1 MLHALIWRSVAMDYD
16 IFIKNAMVIDGSG
29 SASRRQDLAV
39 SGDSIAAI
47 GDLDA
52 CSAAEVLD
60 GAGLCLCPGFI
71 DMHAHSEFNVLIDA
85 GRSKVMQGVTTEV
98 CGNCGLSSAPLLGMA
113 REQRRAALA
122 AYGLEPD
129 WATMQAYCERLD
141 RIGLRNNV
149 ALLAGHGNL
158 RGSVV
163 GYEND
168 RATSEQLTEMCVLLE
183 ESMECGAWGL
193 SSGLIY
199 SPGAFAQVGELAR
212 LAGVVKKYGG
222 LYATHIR
229 NEADLLIESITEA
242 LEVGRA
248 ADVPVQISHL
258 KTQERRNWYKLPA
271 VLELVERARQ
281 EGIDVAADRY
291 PYCASSTGLDA
302 LLPLWACRGGN
313 AAELQRLRDPS
324 TRSRILDELF
334 EHATAAEIG
343 SGTLLARLPGEANAY
358 LQGLS
363 LAEAADLR
371 GQSVGE
377 ALCDLLVE
385 EQLDIDAIFFCMSE
399 DNLRIILRQDWVML
413 GSDAA
418 VRDTT
423 GPLARDVPHPRAFG
437 TFARM
442 LAMVRDEKLMPLE
455 EAVSKMT
462 HVPAARMGFKDRGLL
477 KVGYRADCVL
487 FDPQTVR
494 DTATYAKPQQYSVGV
509 HAVMVNGV
517 WAVRD
522 GACTQQLSGRLLR
535 QR

>member
-1 MLHALIWRSVAMDYD
+1 M
-16 IFIKNAMVIDGSG
+16 
-29 SASRRQDLAV
+29 QDLAV

-47 GDLDA
+47 GDLGA

-71 DMHAHSEFNVLIDA
+71 DIHAHSEFNVLIDA

-122 AYGLEPD
+122 SYTLEPD
-129 WATMQAYCERLD
+129 WATMRGYCERLD
-141 RIGLRNNV
+141 RTGLRNNV

-163 GYEND
+163 GYEMAH
-168 RATSEQLTEMCVLLE
+168 ATSEQLTKMCVLLE

-199 SPGAFAQVGELAR
+199 PPGAFAQVGELAR
-212 LAGVVKKYGG
+212 LAGVVKKYDGF
-222 LYATHIR
+222 YATHIR
-229 NEADLLIESITEA
+229 SESDLLIESISEA
-242 LEVGRA
+242 LEVGSK

-258 KTQERRNWYKLPA
+258 KTMDQRNWYKLPA
-271 VLELVERARQ
+271 VLEMIERARHD
-281 EGIDVAADRY
+281 GIDVTADRY

-324 TRSRILDELF
+324 MRSRILDEVL
-334 EHATAAEIG
+334 ESSTEEEIG
-343 SGTLLARLPGEANAY
+343 SGTLLARLPGEANAH
-358 LQGLS
+358 LQGLT

-371 GQSVGE
+371 SQRVGE
-377 ALCDLLVE
+377 VLCDLLVE

-399 DNLRIILRQDWVML
+399 ENLRTILRQSWVMV

-418 VRDTT
+418 VRDTV
-423 GPLARDVPHPRAFG
+423 GPLACDMPHPRAFG

-455 EAVSKMT
+455 EAISKMT
-462 HVPAARMGFKDRGLL
+462 HVPAARMGLKDRGLL
-477 KVGYRADCVL
+477 KDGYRADLVL
-487 FDPQTVR
+487 FDPNTVR
-494 DTATYAKPQQYSVGV
+494 DTATYTEPQQYPVGV
-509 HAVMVNGV
+509 RAVMVNGV
-517 WAVRD
+517 WVVMD
-522 GACTQQLSGRLLR
+522 GASTQQLPGRLLR
-535 QR
+535 KR

>member
-1 MLHALIWRSVAMDYD
+1 MDYD
-16 IFIKNAMVIDGSG
+16 ILIKNAMVIDGSG
-29 SASRRQDLAV
+29 SAVRTQDLAI

-47 GDLDA
+47 GDLGA

-60 GAGLCLCPGFI
+60 AAGLCLCPGFI

-98 CGNCGLSSAPLLGMA
+98 CGNCGQSAAPLFGMA

-122 AYGLEPD
+122 SCGLELD
-129 WATMQAYCERLD
+129 WATMREYCERLD
-141 RIGLRNNV
+141 RTDLRNNV

-163 GYEND
+163 GYEAA
-168 RATSEQLTEMCVLLE
+168 RATPEQLNEMCSLLE
-183 ESMECGAWGL
+183 ETMECGVWGL

-199 SPGAFAQVGELAR
+199 PPGAFAKVDELAL

-229 NEADLLIESITEA
+229 SESDQLIESITEA
-242 LEVGRA
+242 LEVGRR

-258 KTQERRNWYKLPA
+258 KTMDRRNWHKLPA
-271 VLELVERARQ
+271 VLELIEQARHD
-281 EGIDVAADRY
+281 GIDVTADRY

-313 AAELQRLRDPS
+313 ADELERLRDPS
-324 TRSRILDELF
+324 MRSRILDELF
-334 EHATAAEIG
+334 ANATAEEVG

-363 LAEAADLR
+363 LAEAAARR

-377 ALCDLLVE
+377 ALCDLLIE

-399 DNLRIILRQDWVML
+399 ENLRTILRQSWIMV

-418 VRDTT
+418 VRDTV
-423 GPLARDVPHPRAFG
+423 GPLSSDMPHPRAFG

-442 LAMVRDEKLMPLE
+442 LEMVRDEKLMSLE
-455 EAVSKMT
+455 AAVGSMT
-462 HVPAARMGFKDRGLL
+462 NRPAARMGLKDRGLL
-477 KVGYRADCVL
+477 KTGYRADLVL

-494 DTATYAKPQQYSVGV
+494 DTATYAKPQQYPAGIR
-509 HAVMVNGV
+509 AVMVNGSWV
-517 WAVRD
+517 VRD
-522 GACTQQLSGRLLR
+522 GASTQQMPGRLLR
-535 QR
+535 KC

>member
-1 MLHALIWRSVAMDYD
+1 MEYD
-16 IFIKNAMVIDGSG
+16 ILIKNAVLLDGIG
-29 SASRRQDLAV
+29 SAARMQDLAV
-39 SGDSIAAI
+39 SGDSIATI
-47 GDLDA
+47 GDLAA
-52 CSAAEVLD
+52 CSAVEVLD

-122 AYGLEPD
+122 SCGLELD
-129 WATMQAYCERLD
+129 WTTMQDYCERLD

-149 ALLAGHGNL
+149 ALLAGHGNV

-163 GYEND
+163 GYEMAH
-168 RATSEQLTEMCVLLE
+168 ATPEQLTEMCVLLE
-183 ESMECGAWGL
+183 ESMECGTWGL

-199 SPGAFAQVGELAR
+199 PPGAFAQVGELAR

-242 LEVGRA
+242 LEVGRG

-281 EGIDVAADRY
+281 EGIDVTADRY
-291 PYCASSTGLDA
+291 PYCAASTGLDA

-324 TRSRILDELF
+324 TRSRILDEVF
-334 EHATAAEIG
+334 EHATVEEIG
-343 SGTLLARLPGEANAY
+343 SETLLAGLSGEANAH

-363 LAEAADLR
+363 LAEAADVR

-399 DNLRIILRQDWVML
+399 ENLRTILCQSWVMV

-418 VRDTT
+418 VRDTA
-423 GPLARDVPHPRAFG
+423 GPLARGIPHPRAFG
-437 TFARM
+437 TFVRM

-462 HVPAARMGFKDRGLL
+462 HVPAARMGLKDRGLL

-487 FDPQTVR
+487 FDPHIVR
-494 DTATYAKPQQYSVGV
+494 DTATYAKPQQYPVGV
-509 HAVMVNGV
+509 RAVMVNGV
-517 WAVRD
+517 WVVRD
-522 GACTQQLSGRLLR
+522 GACTQQLPGRLLR
-535 QR
+535 KC